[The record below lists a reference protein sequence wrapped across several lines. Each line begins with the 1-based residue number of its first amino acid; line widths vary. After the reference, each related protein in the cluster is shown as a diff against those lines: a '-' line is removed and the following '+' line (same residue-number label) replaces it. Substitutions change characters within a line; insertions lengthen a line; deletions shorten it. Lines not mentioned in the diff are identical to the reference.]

1 MTRFPHGGW
10 DIDELDDL
18 GTWANSL
25 KVLEPSKT
33 LRGIVVKLKDLSTRL
48 EAISAPDEFNET
60 SSVEQGPVVPTRSSA
75 PSEAAAAP
83 RDAPMFVTDKRG
95 MKVATVDQ
103 DLKVS
108 RP

>member
-48 EAISAPDEFNET
+48 EAISAPNEFDEV
-60 SSVEQGPVVPTRSSA
+60 SSVEQGPVVPTRPSA

-83 RDAPMFVTDKRG
+83 RDAPMFVTD
-95 MKVATVDQ
+95 
-103 DLKVS
+103 DLAVFVKS
-108 RP
+108 CTG

>member
-33 LRGIVVKLKDLSTRL
+33 LLGIVVKLKDLSTRL
-48 EAISAPDEFNET
+48 EAISAPDEFDE
-60 SSVEQGPVVPTRSSA
+60 
-75 PSEAAAAP
+75 
-83 RDAPMFVTDKRG
+83 
-95 MKVATVDQ
+95 
-103 DLKVS
+103 VS
-108 RP
+108 